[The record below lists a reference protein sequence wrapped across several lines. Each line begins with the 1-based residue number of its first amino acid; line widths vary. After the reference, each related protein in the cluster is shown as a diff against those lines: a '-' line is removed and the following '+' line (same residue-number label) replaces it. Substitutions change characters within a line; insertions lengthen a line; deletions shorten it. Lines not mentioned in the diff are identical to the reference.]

1 MLGQLSG
8 HLYAHAMTT
17 TSPIDGVGGARQTGP
32 ARDALRAPVIV
43 APMFLVSGPELVIE
57 SCRAGLVGSF
67 PTQNARTFDDLVTW
81 FDRIRA
87 GVADLADPSWA
98 ISMIVHRSYERFAAE
113 LELVQ
118 EYRPDVVVTALG
130 PPSRVLDEVHGY
142 GGAVYADVMSVEH
155 ARKAADAGADGLVL
169 VCHGAGGHTGRL
181 SPFAFVDEV
190 RRFYDGTVVVG
201 GAVST
206 GRAVRAVEV
215 LGADYA
221 YMGTRFIACPE
232 SLVNERYR
240 DMLVRSDLGNVT
252 ATAAVT
258 GVLCSWLT
266 ESLSDAGYDADDL
279 AASGQIDFSDV
290 HGEHKPWKDIFGAGQ
305 GVGEVDSAA
314 SLAHV
319 ADRVVEEY
327 VAAGGHSAVTPGL
340 RQAPARV

>member
-1 MLGQLSG
+1 MGSTVD
-8 HLYAHAMTT
+8 AAA
-17 TSPIDGVGGARQTGP
+17 SPRRPLTDGAT
-32 ARDALRAPVIV
+32 RDALRAPVVV
-43 APMFLVSGPELVIE
+43 APMFLVSGPDLVVE

-67 PTQNARTFDDLVTW
+67 PTQNARTFDDLVRW
-81 FDRIRA
+81 LDAIRD
-87 GVADLADPSWA
+87 GVADLAAPSWA
-98 ISMIVHRSYERFAAE
+98 VSMIVHRSYDRFAAE
-113 LELVQ
+113 LELMQ

-130 PPSRVLDEVHGY
+130 SPKRVLDEVHGY

-190 RRFYDGTVVVG
+190 RRFYDGTIVVG

-206 GRAVRAVEV
+206 GRGVRAVEV

-221 YMGTRFIACPE
+221 YMGTRFIACRE
-232 SLVNERYR
+232 SLVNEAYR
-240 DMLVRSDLGNVT
+240 DMLVRGRIDDVT

-266 ESLSDAGYDADDL
+266 ESLTAVGFDEERL
-279 AASGQIDFSDV
+279 AAAGTIDFSDV

-305 GVGEVDSAA
+305 GVGEIDSAA
-314 SLAHV
+314 PVAEV
-319 ADRVVEEY
+319 ADRIVAEY
-327 VAAGGHSAVTPGL
+327 RAACGSGTPAPTGEVAV
-340 RQAPARV
+340 